1 MSLVKHTEGA
11 ALASAQAGGRG
22 ESSSSDRAARTYAY
36 ASTLPPVALRY
47 LTIRSTVEVLMTG
60 ALACGLAL
68 WLFPG
73 GWKLPTLVVMAIL
86 IIAGL
91 IVDVP
96 IVSRLTMR
104 HTSYHVGADAV
115 RIKRGF
121 LLSKDTVLST
131 AQILN
136 VSIIEGPLLR
146 RFGLAKVRFT
156 TLNHVEP
163 LGPVERSVAVE
174 IRRQA
179 LSTYL
184 EAFTDGN

>member
-1 MSLVKHTEGA
+1 M
-11 ALASAQAGGRG
+11 ASTQADGRG
-22 ESSSSDRAARTYAY
+22 EGSASGRAGRSHAY
-36 ASTLPPVALRY
+36 ASTLPPAALRY
-47 LTIRSTVEVLMTG
+47 LTIRSTVEVLATG

-68 WLFPG
+68 WLVPG
-73 GWKLPTLVVMAIL
+73 GWRLPTIVVMAIL
-86 IIAGL
+86 MIAGL

-163 LGPVERSVAVE
+163 LGPVERGVAVE

-179 LSTYL
+179 LSTYV
-184 EAFTDGN
+184 EATTGGH

>member
-1 MSLVKHTEGA
+1 M
-11 ALASAQAGGRG
+11 AGTQSDGRG
-22 ESSSSDRAARTYAY
+22 EWPASGRTKRSHAY
-36 ASTLPPVALRY
+36 ASALPPVALKY
-47 LTIRSTVEVLMTG
+47 LTVRSTVEVLVTG
-60 ALACGLAL
+60 GLACGLAL
-68 WLFPG
+68 WLVPG
-73 GWKLPTLVVMAIL
+73 DWRLPTLVVMAIL
-86 IIAGL
+86 IVAGL

-104 HTSYHVGADAV
+104 YTSYHVGPDAV

-146 RFGLAKVRFT
+146 RFGLAKVRFV

-163 LGPVERSVAVE
+163 LGPVERSVALE

-184 EAFTDGN
+184 EASPGDH

>member
-1 MSLVKHTEGA
+1 M
-11 ALASAQAGGRG
+11 ASTQADGRIERPASG
-22 ESSSSDRAARTYAY
+22 RTARSHAY
-36 ASTLPPVALRY
+36 ASTLPPVALHY
-47 LTIRSTVEVLMTG
+47 LTIRSTIEVLMTG

-68 WLFPG
+68 WLVPG
-73 GWKLPTLVVMAIL
+73 SWRMPTLVIMAIL

-96 IVSRLTMR
+96 IVSRLTMH
-104 HTSYHVGADAV
+104 HTSYQVGADAV
-115 RIKRGF
+115 RIKRGV

-163 LGPVERSVAVE
+163 LGPVERGVAVE

-179 LSTYL
+179 LSTYV
-184 EAFTDGN
+184 EASTGGH

>member
-1 MSLVKHTEGA
+1 MAGT
-11 ALASAQAGGRG
+11 QADGRG
-22 ESSSSDRAARTYAY
+22 EWQASGPAMHAPAY
-36 ASTLPPVALRY
+36 ASTLPQVALRY
-47 LTIRSTVEVLMTG
+47 LMIRSTIEVLLTG
-60 ALACGLAL
+60 VLSCGLAL
-68 WLFPG
+68 WLVPS
-73 GWKLPTLVVMAIL
+73 GWKLPALLVMAIL

-104 HTSYHVGADAV
+104 HTSYHVDTDAV
-115 RIKRGF
+115 RIKQGF

-136 VSIIEGPLLR
+136 ISIIEGPLLR

-163 LGPVERSVAVE
+163 LGPVEHDVALD
-174 IRRQA
+174 IRRKA
-179 LSTYL
+179 LSTYI
-184 EAFTDGN
+184 EASPGGN